1 MIYLDYAAT
10 TPLPEAV
17 ADTMYDVLRHQ
28 FGNPSAQ
35 YPLGREAKEL
45 VEEARRTIAGA
56 LGCQPSALYFTSC
69 GTETRQLGHPGRR
82 MAGPPH
88 GAAHHHHRRG
98 AQRRA
103 GALQASWNR
112 RGMRSPTS
120 SPTAP
125 GISPPEQVADALRED
140 TVLVSV
146 MLVNNETGC
155 RLPRGG
161 DRRGC

>member
-1 MIYLDYAAT
+1 MIYLDHAAT

-56 LGCQPSALYFTSC
+56 LGCQPSALHFTSC
-69 GTETRQLGHPGRR
+69 GTECGQLGHPGRR

-103 GALQASWNR
+103 GAL
-112 RGMRSPTS
+112 
-120 SPTAP
+120 
-125 GISPPEQVADALRED
+125 PPAGA
-140 TVLVSV
+140 
-146 MLVNNETGC
+146 
-155 RLPRGG
+155 GG
-161 DRRGC
+161 V

>member
-1 MIYLDYAAT
+1 MIYLDHAAT

-56 LGCQPSALYFTSC
+56 LGCQPSALHFTSC
-69 GTETRQLGHPGRR
+69 GTESDNWAIRAAAWQGRHTGR
-82 MAGPPH
+82 
-88 GAAHHHHRRG
+88 HHHHCRG

-103 GALQASWNR
+103 GAL
-112 RGMRSPTS
+112 
-120 SPTAP
+120 
-125 GISPPEQVADALRED
+125 PPAG
-140 TVLVSV
+140 
-146 MLVNNETGC
+146 TG
-155 RLPRGG
+155 GV
-161 DRRGC
+161 